1 MERQLKAG
9 IAILMIS
16 YFGACA
22 PVSFDTVAANKGD
35 NVTTRCVGSTCYYDV
50 VEEKTVGE
58 GLVDILIVNDNSGSM
73 SFEQNKMAAAF
84 TGFLTSIDKFDYRIA
99 MITTD
104 ASSGNNPAS
113 PYNGNG
119 ALQDGKLIEFSP
131 GQKYLE
137 RATYNKDTL
146 FNQTIKRPETVQCE
160 SSGFTQCPAGDERPI
175 VTMGLSIKNYMS
187 QWTRPTAHLA
197 IIVLS
202 DEDER
207 SVSKY
212 NPCAYYATANERSN
226 CEAVKAAFPFEAA
239 DEPQAVVDSF
249 RGLYPSKTMSIHSII
264 VKPITGAN
272 DTAGIACRN
281 AQTNQV
287 PATPPV
293 LGFEGYAMAKL
304 SGLTGGV
311 VGDICASNYTNQL
324 KTIGDALGAKVPS
337 LPFRCRPLDDK
348 YTVTFTNTS
357 TGVVTTAPASSYTA
371 DYITTMTL
379 TVNATLDPLTKVS
392 LAYTCTK

>member
-73 SFEQNKMAAAF
+73 SFEQKKMASAF

-99 MITTD
+99 MITSDTSQ
-104 ASSGNNPAS
+104 SSNNPPSA
-113 PYNGNG
+113 YNGNG

-146 FNQTIKRPETVQCE
+146 FNQTIKRPETLLCE
-160 SSGFTQCPAGDERPI
+160 SSKFTQCPAGDERPI
-175 VTMGLSIKNYMS
+175 VTMGLTIKNYMS
-187 QWTRPTAHLA
+187 QFARPTAHLA
-197 IIVLS
+197 VIVLS

-212 NPCAYYATANERSN
+212 NPCNYVSTSDKNN
-226 CEAVKAAFPFEAA
+226 CEAVKSAFPFEAA
-239 DEPQAVVDSF
+239 DEPQTVVDSF
-249 RGLYPSKTMSIHSII
+249 RSLFPSKTMSVHSII
-264 VKPITGAN
+264 VKPG
-272 DTAGIACRN
+272 DTACRT
-281 AQTNQV
+281 AQTGQV
-287 PATPPV
+287 AASPPV

-304 SGLTGGV
+304 SGMTGGV
-311 VGDICASNYTNQL
+311 VGDICASDYTNQL
-324 KTIGDALGAKVPS
+324 KTIGDALAAKVPS
-337 LPFRCRPLDDK
+337 LPFRCRPQDDK

-379 TVNATLDPLTKVS
+379 TVNVALDPLTKVK
-392 LAYTCTK
+392 LAYTCVK